1 MVACEIFPIW
11 GWRSAYMMSSGT
23 ECAVFAIALRKHLE
37 YLSALAL
44 VLFAFFFASTNL
56 FTHVHEGPEG
66 RIVHSHPWSG
76 KSHSHSDTEL
86 QLLQLISSNIFE
98 ASERITVTVSDRP
111 VVPYHPSGALPEV
124 ARTVF
129 HHVLGLRAPPQSL

>member
-1 MVACEIFPIW
+1 MKFSLCGV
-11 GWRSAYMMSSGT
+11 GGVHMMSSGT

>member
-1 MVACEIFPIW
+1 MKFSLCGV
-11 GWRSAYMMSSGT
+11 GGVHMMSSGT

-86 QLLQLISSNIFE
+86 QLLQIISSNIFE

>member
-1 MVACEIFPIW
+1 MKFSLFGV
-11 GWRSAYMMSSGT
+11 GGVHLMSSGT

-86 QLLQLISSNIFE
+86 LLLQLISSNIFE

-111 VVPYHPSGALPEV
+111 VVPYHPSGVLPEV

>member
-1 MVACEIFPIW
+1 MK
-11 GWRSAYMMSSGT
+11 
-23 ECAVFAIALRKHLE
+23 KHLE

-66 RIVHSHPWSG
+66 KIVHSHPWSG

>member
-1 MVACEIFPIW
+1 
-11 GWRSAYMMSSGT
+11 MSGSNALISGT

-66 RIVHSHPWSG
+66 KIVHSHPWSG
-76 KSHSHSDTEL
+76 KAHSHSDTEL
-86 QLLQLISSNIFE
+86 HLLQLISSNIFE
-98 ASERITVTVSDRP
+98 ASERISVTVSDSP
-111 VVPYHPSGALPEV
+111 VVPYHPSGVLPEV
-124 ARTVF
+124 AQTVF